1 MQRTQ
6 IYLPDDLRKKIDNYL
21 ALSGDSLAGFLRK
34 AATERLKGE
43 RNRKEDLKNLA
54 DNFVGS
60 SMKTDKEIQK
70 WLDSVREERRLA
82 DEVREERLQK
92 ILKKALKKK
101 G

>member
-21 ALSGDSLAGFLRK
+21 ALSRDSLAGFLRK